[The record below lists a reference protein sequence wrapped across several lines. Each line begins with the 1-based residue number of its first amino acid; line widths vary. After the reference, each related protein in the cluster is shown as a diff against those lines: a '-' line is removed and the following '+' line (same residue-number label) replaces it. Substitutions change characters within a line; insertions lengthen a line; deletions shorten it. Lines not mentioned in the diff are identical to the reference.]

1 MLVGITLPAMVS
13 GMAMSMSSVSVVI
26 SSLLLQ
32 WYRKPSIQSDGTL
45 KVSSN
50 PLTSLVRATP
60 MNSMTNLYTNDRNA
74 PPNSLRSMIAAASDL
89 VRKNQQYSQLD
100 DYDPDFEKQFEA
112 DSSNDLYEML

>member
-1 MLVGITLPAMVS
+1 MVT
-13 GMAMSMSSVSVVI
+13 GMAMSMSSVSVVV

-50 PLTSLVRATP
+50 PLTSLIRSSP
-60 MNSMTNLYTNDRNA
+60 MNSMTNLHSNNSSRA
-74 PPNSLRSMIAAASDL
+74 PPKSLRSMIAAASNL

-100 DYDPDFEKQFEA
+100 DYDPDFEKQLEA
-112 DSSNDLYEML
+112 DSSNNLYEML